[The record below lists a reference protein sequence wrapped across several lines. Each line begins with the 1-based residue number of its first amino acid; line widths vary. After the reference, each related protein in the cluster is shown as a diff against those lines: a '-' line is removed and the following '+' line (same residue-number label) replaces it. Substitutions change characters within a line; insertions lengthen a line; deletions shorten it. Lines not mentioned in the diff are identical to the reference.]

1 MNREAASV
9 RANAALRGWSVGRSG
24 RWSPTS
30 SSRPRRAFYS
40 ASTPGPRRSASRL
53 PSSPWRSCCRSG
65 DGVSGWRMRSAAQPC
80 GPPLPAA
87 RQEVASAADG
97 RSLYVI
103 GGFDPG
109 RHSSSSVF
117 ILTDAWATG
126 PSYPL
131 PIDHAAAAV
140 LDGRLYVAG
149 GFSNGAAQGAVY
161 ALDQGAWH
169 QVASLH
175 HPRGALALVGL
186 TRKLYAIGGNAAA
199 GNVAP
204 IEVYDPAADAWTD
217 GPDLPSP
224 RNHLAGFNYQGLVC
238 VAGGRSPNTTRVDC
252 LSAARDTWSRLP
264 DLPFATSGAGAGV
277 VGVDDEVVVAG
288 GEDPNE
294 SLLVT
299 QVARLRG
306 NAWSAEAMLVPRHA
320 IQLALFPE
328 RLWACG
334 GATAPA
340 YQASAACTSFG

>member
-1 MNREAASV
+1 MGPGGSPRGTGSERIAI
-9 RANAALRGWSVGRSG
+9 ALRAGGLCLVLLVAGCLPATASPRS
-24 RWSPTS
+24 SPTPT
-30 SSRPRRAFYS
+30 SRTSPARAQS
-40 ASTPGPRRSASRL
+40 PTPPPEPQRAE
-53 PSSPWRSCCRSG
+53 
-65 DGVSGWRMRSAAQPC
+65 V
-80 GPPLPAA
+80 PLPAA

-97 RSLYVI
+97 RSLYLI

-109 RHSSSSVF
+109 RHSSSSVYV
-117 ILTDAWATG
+117 LTDAWATG
-126 PSYPL
+126 PTYPL
-131 PIDHAAAAV
+131 PVDHAAAAV

-252 LSAARDTWSRLP
+252 LSAARETWSRLP

-306 NAWSAEAMLVPRHA
+306 RAWSAEAMLVPRHG
-320 IQLALFPE
+320 IQLALFRE